1 MKKKFI
7 PTTFTLALATL
18 SLALILPTACT
29 RDELITPVHPDT
41 PAPSNSGTP
50 DAPALLI
57 SLGQKPGYAGENVE
71 SGESVPATR
80 TSTTTGCWQA
90 GDQVTVNLTYYSIS
104 AQEAQSD
111 IPSTADDE
119 ARTAAIE
126 ARLILAQ
133 LSTGDTSGSTSQ
145 QTLTCTAE
153 ATGATPTTP
162 SQWTATPSLVIV
174 PTGTRSIR
182 AQYSYRGIPNPL
194 TGTSEEISATT
205 GTIPFDLKLTA
216 DDLAQK
222 NYIVHL
228 PAPQWKRQT
237 ALVEVTG
244 IPQGTYLTLRT
255 TGWGKGYNN
264 QTNQYDIEIDVI
276 ADYSSRPAT
285 ATDGTALFHLPLL
298 KQKPTGA
305 TDNVKDLEAIV
316 GETPFYIYYSLPL
329 DNNLVAQ
336 AKLTKAQDKFTL
348 DYSLTSG
355 GNEVDLQG
363 MVTADGLLDDA
374 IHGTG
379 KLTNVNPRWT
389 VTRGGTDNFSGPR
402 KTPLC

>member
-18 SLALILPTACT
+18 SLTLILPTACT
-29 RDELITPVHPDT
+29 RDELITPVHPDA
-41 PAPSNSGTP
+41 PAPSNGGTP

-162 SQWTATPSLVIV
+162 SQ
-174 PTGTRSIR
+174 
-182 AQYSYRGIPNPL
+182 
-194 TGTSEEISATT
+194 
-205 GTIPFDLKLTA
+205 
-216 DDLAQK
+216 
-222 NYIVHL
+222 
-228 PAPQWKRQT
+228 
-237 ALVEVTG
+237 
-244 IPQGTYLTLRT
+244 
-255 TGWGKGYNN
+255 
-264 QTNQYDIEIDVI
+264 
-276 ADYSSRPAT
+276 
-285 ATDGTALFHLPLL
+285 
-298 KQKPTGA
+298 
-305 TDNVKDLEAIV
+305 
-316 GETPFYIYYSLPL
+316 
-329 DNNLVAQ
+329 
-336 AKLTKAQDKFTL
+336 
-348 DYSLTSG
+348 
-355 GNEVDLQG
+355 
-363 MVTADGLLDDA
+363 
-374 IHGTG
+374 
-379 KLTNVNPRWT
+379 
-389 VTRGGTDNFSGPR
+389 
-402 KTPLC
+402 

>member
-18 SLALILPTACT
+18 SLTLILPTACT
-29 RDELITPVHPDT
+29 RDELITPVHPDA
-41 PAPSNSGTP
+41 PAPSNGGTP

-71 SGESVPATR
+71 SGEPVPATR

-182 AQYSYRGIPNPL
+182 AQYTYRGIPDPL

-264 QTNQYDIEIDVI
+264 QTNQYDLEIDVI

-298 KQKPTGA
+298 KQKPTEA

-316 GETPFYIYYSLPL
+316 GETLLYILQPATGQQPRCPSQANQSTGQVHTRLLPHL
-329 DNNLVAQ
+329 
-336 AKLTKAQDKFTL
+336 
-348 DYSLTSG
+348 
-355 GNEVDLQG
+355 
-363 MVTADGLLDDA
+363 
-374 IHGTG
+374 
-379 KLTNVNPRWT
+379 R
-389 VTRGGTDNFSGPR
+389 R
-402 KTPLC
+402 